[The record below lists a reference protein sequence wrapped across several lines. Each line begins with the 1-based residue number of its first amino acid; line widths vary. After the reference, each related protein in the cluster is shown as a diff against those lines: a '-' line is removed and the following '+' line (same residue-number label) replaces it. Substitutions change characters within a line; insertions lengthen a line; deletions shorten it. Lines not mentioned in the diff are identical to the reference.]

1 MSATIDFIWLTFRM
15 SHATNSTRRAKRALD
30 VNSRCALDGG
40 SSLRKKDVRSME
52 IIVRHF
58 AKLERLERQWVI
70 DRLHDDHF
78 HKLPANLPPYLLRSN
93 VTSQPTT
100 GERKH

>member
-1 MSATIDFIWLTFRM
+1 MTQEKGQIGPVGSMAG
-15 SHATNSTRRAKRALD
+15 STLRR
-30 VNSRCALDGG
+30 
-40 SSLRKKDVRSME
+40 KDVRSME

-78 HKLPANLPPYLLRSN
+78 HKLPANLPQYLLRSN
-93 VTSQPTT
+93 TEMTRTGHPQPTT
-100 GERKH
+100 E

>member
-1 MSATIDFIWLTFRM
+1 
-15 SHATNSTRRAKRALD
+15 
-30 VNSRCALDGG
+30 
-40 SSLRKKDVRSME
+40 ME

-100 GERKH
+100 GERKHDSSELKLSVERGAPCAK